1 MFPGAPA
8 SENRK
13 EATLPEPAKKRPRI
27 QETVEVFLPKF
38 RVDLPCHCVHCWM
51 YADYKLTNTNWKN
64 IATLVQ

>member
-27 QETVEVFLPKF
+27 QESRSSVSLRALLDVCRL
-38 RVDLPCHCVHCWM
+38 
-51 YADYKLTNTNWKN
+51 
-64 IATLVQ
+64 